1 MPLKGKSYI
10 VTGSSRGI
18 GAAIVEMLLEQ
29 GAKVLGLSRTN
40 GEIDHNNYLHYKVDF
55 NQTKE
60 LEGKLKAFIK
70 TIDDIDGII
79 CSAGVGRFGGIEQFS
94 FAQMQSM
101 MNVNFLSQAC
111 LVRLVLPKL
120 KQRDRSD
127 IVFIGSEAALEGSKN
142 GTMYCA
148 SKFAVRGFTQA
159 LREECG
165 KSGVRVSLINPG
177 MVKTSFF
184 DELNFEPGDNEDNYI
199 EPQDIAECIKLIL
212 SARSGT
218 SFDEINLSPLKK
230 VIKFN
235 HGD

>member
-1 MPLKGKSYI
+1 MPLKGKTFI

-18 GAAIVEMLLEQ
+18 GAAIVAMLLEQ
-29 GAKVLGLSRTN
+29 SANVFGLSRSTGAIN
-40 GEIDHNNYLHYKVDF
+40 HENYRHDNIDF

-60 LEGKLKAFIK
+60 LEGKLKAYIK
-70 TIDDIDGII
+70 TIDKIDGII

-111 LVRLVLPKL
+111 LVRLVLPKI
-120 KQRDRSD
+120 KQHDRGD
-127 IVFIGSEAALEGSKN
+127 IIFIGSEAALEGGKN
-142 GTMYCA
+142 GAMYCA

-159 LREECG
+159 LREECS

-177 MVKTSFF
+177 MVKTHFF
-184 DELNFEPGDNEDNYI
+184 DDLSFEPGGNEDNYI
-199 EPQDIAECIKLIL
+199 EPHDVAECIKLIL
-212 SARSGT
+212 SSRPGT